1 MAADSEGYT
10 IQAVSRMTG
19 LSIDVI
25 RVWERRYAAVVP
37 ERADNGHRRYDDDHV
52 RRLVLLRDA
61 ISRGQTIS
69 KLAPLR
75 TDEIEKLLSESPY
88 SPEQDAAAVERLFAH
103 VLAARTSDLTGE
115 LAQVLASR
123 PPAEACD
130 GVLGPLLERV
140 GNAWESGEI
149 SPAYERIAST
159 AIGTVLLS
167 LLKHADRGGSPRVL
181 FATLPGEQH
190 GLGALMSAYA
200 AADAGIHAVYLGTEV
215 SVDDIVRAVDDLD
228 AAGVAISAISHPI
241 DADIA
246 RLAQRL
252 DGRAKIWTGGRA
264 GAASAHG
271 IYCPTTRDF
280 CAALAG

>member
-75 TDEIEKLLSESPY
+75 TDEIETLLNETPFSS
-88 SPEQDAAAVERLFAH
+88 EQDAATVERLFGH
-103 VLAARTSDLTGE
+103 VLAARTAELNDDLT
-115 LAQVLASR
+115 QVMASR

-130 GVLGPLLERV
+130 RILGPLLERV
-140 GNAWESGEI
+140 GDAWENGAI
-149 SPAYERIAST
+149 SPAFERIAST
-159 AIGTVLLS
+159 SIGTVLLS
-167 LLKHADRGGSPRVL
+167 LLKRADRGGSTRLL

-200 AADAGIHAVYLGTEV
+200 AAEAGMHAVYLGTEV
-215 SVDDIVRAVDDLD
+215 SVDDIVRAVGDLD
-228 AAGVAISAISHPI
+228 AAGVAISAVSHPV

-252 DGRAKIWTGGRA
+252 GDRAKIWVGGRA
-264 GAASAHG
+264 GATSAHG
-271 IYCPTTRDF
+271 TYCPTTRAF
-280 CAALAG
+280 CASLAG

>member
-75 TDEIEKLLSESPY
+75 TDEIETLLSESPI
-88 SPEQDAAAVERLFAH
+88 SSEQDAATVDRLFDH
-103 VLAARTSDLTGE
+103 VLAARTAELTDDLTR
-115 LAQVLASR
+115 VMASR

-130 GVLGPLLERV
+130 RVLGPLLERV
-140 GNAWESGEI
+140 GDAWESGVI
-149 SPAYERIAST
+149 SPAFERIAST
-159 AIGTVLLS
+159 
-167 LLKHADRGGSPRVL
+167 
-181 FATLPGEQH
+181 
-190 GLGALMSAYA
+190 
-200 AADAGIHAVYLGTEV
+200 
-215 SVDDIVRAVDDLD
+215 
-228 AAGVAISAISHPI
+228 
-241 DADIA
+241 
-246 RLAQRL
+246 
-252 DGRAKIWTGGRA
+252 
-264 GAASAHG
+264 
-271 IYCPTTRDF
+271 
-280 CAALAG
+280 